1 MYKQEAHEIAEEL
14 KKWKSRKYPLITA
27 IITLANQVEELK
39 KQIEKCAQREKEIL
53 GDQEYTER
61 QKNIAMQNRLIS
73 IAKGCKSV
81 KRLADDA
88 DHDDDCWERD
98 SVLFQIYSIITG
110 KHNWPEAMP
119 YEPVKEDSNG

>member
-53 GDQEYTER
+53 GDRVCIRGGVPITLLCTATPDEVRTYC
-61 QKNIAMQNRLIS
+61 KKLIEVVGKDGGFIMAS
-73 IAKGCKSV
+73 GVSF
-81 KRLADDA
+81 DDA
-88 DHDDDCWERD
+88 KAENVR
-98 SVLFQIYSIITG
+98 
-110 KHNWPEAMP
+110 AMIDVTRE
-119 YEPVKEDSNG
+119 YGAYN

>member
-14 KKWKSRKYPLITA
+14 KKWKSKKYPLITA

-73 IAKGCKSV
+73 IAKG
-81 KRLADDA
+81 
-88 DHDDDCWERD
+88 E
-98 SVLFQIYSIITG
+98 
-110 KHNWPEAMP
+110 
-119 YEPVKEDSNG
+119 